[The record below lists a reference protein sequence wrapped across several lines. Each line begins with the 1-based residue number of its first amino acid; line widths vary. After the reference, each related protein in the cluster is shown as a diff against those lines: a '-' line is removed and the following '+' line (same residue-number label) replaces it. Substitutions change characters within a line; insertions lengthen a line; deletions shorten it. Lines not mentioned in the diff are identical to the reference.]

1 MSIND
6 GVIIVSTPRSGSSW
20 LSRILRAHPGLYVYT
35 HNTNNTQL
43 LYLLYPLKSFN
54 PFGDDTIGDGSLSE
68 KLLKSVRV
76 RIVSKYYRSP
86 SPDRKLTLASPTN
99 VGFLPLLTDAFPNA
113 KYVHLKRNPLDVIA
127 SFRRFLNDNANA
139 GFKKRFKDT
148 RYRGLL
154 QASLRS
160 SAHLFHTMR
169 WLRVSEPGFVGT
181 RPPGFQKSA
190 KLPLLE
196 FLSWY
201 YFRLEAQIEEA
212 LARVPADRRYEVTY
226 EGLVTNHEAELRG
239 LVEFMGVNF
248 LEEHLQKT
256 AGGIRTDSVS
266 RHKKLFSESEL
277 DEVRHYVS
285 LYGGPSI
292 NEIYPDRPE
301 IAIS

>member
-1 MSIND
+1 MSVND
-6 GVIIVSTPRSGSSW
+6 ALIIVSTPRSGSSW

-43 LYLLYPLKSFN
+43 LYLLYPLKTFN
-54 PFGDDTIGDGSLSE
+54 PFGDDTIGDGALSE
-68 KLLKSVRV
+68 KLLKSIRV
-76 RIVSKYYRSP
+76 RIVSKYYRST

-99 VGFLPLLTDAFPNA
+99 VGFLPLLMDVFPNA

-127 SFRRFLNDNANA
+127 SFRSFLNDNANA
-139 GFKKRFKDT
+139 DFKKRFKET

-154 QASLRS
+154 PASLRS
-160 SAHLFHTMR
+160 LAHLFHNMR
-169 WLRVSEPGFVGT
+169 WLRVSGRGYVGT

-196 FLSWY
+196 FLTWY

-212 LARVPADRRYEVTY
+212 LAQIPADRKYEVTY
-226 EGLVTNHEAELRG
+226 EGLVTNHEAELKG
-239 LVEFMGVNF
+239 LVEFMGVDF

-256 AGGIRTDSVS
+256 SGGIRTGGVS
-266 RHKKLFSESEL
+266 RHKQHFSEKEL
-277 DEVRHYVS
+277 DEVRRYVGI
-285 LYGGPSI
+285 YGGPAVS
-292 NEIYPDRPE
+292 EISADRPE